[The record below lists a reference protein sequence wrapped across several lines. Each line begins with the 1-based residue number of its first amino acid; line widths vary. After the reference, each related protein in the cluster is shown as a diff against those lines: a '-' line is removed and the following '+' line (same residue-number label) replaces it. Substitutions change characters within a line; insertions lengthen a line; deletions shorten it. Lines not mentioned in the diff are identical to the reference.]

1 MINSTMNLNLG
12 NPFVPCNPFA
22 PVDWLSNQLNWL
34 TSQFFAWAGQ
44 PLVWML
50 TYLPPGLGYVS
61 YIVVA
66 LWLSG
71 WVSRHIPMIPLNP
84 STPMFHQPGG
94 GRLWLRLGM
103 FDLLLAAGG
112 AGIGAYI
119 PAELDE
125 TIWRNPHN
133 PFVDTLGPM
142 GRMAEI
148 VGLACGFRIAIH
160 CRFQLNLL
168 MVIGLIGYFGLRT
181 AAWVLGG

>member
-1 MINSTMNLNLG
+1 VIYWTLNLNLE
-12 NPFVPCNPFA
+12 NPFVPWNPFA
-22 PVDWLSNQLNWL
+22 PVHWLSNQLNWL
-34 TSQFFAWAGQ
+34 TSQFLVQAGLA
-44 PLVWML
+44 LVWML
-50 TYLPPGLGYVS
+50 TCLPPGLGYVG
-61 YIVVA
+61 YIVAA

-71 WVSRHIPMIPLNP
+71 WVSRHIPMTPLNP
-84 STPMFHQPGG
+84 NSPMFHQPGG

-119 PAELDE
+119 PAGLAD
-125 TIWRNPHN
+125 TIWRNPYN

-160 CRFQLNLL
+160 CRLQLNLL